1 MKEKEHRKEHEPP
14 ASGNPDSPS
23 EDAKKGRHSDASNKT
38 AAQEGEKSNNSFA
51 LPEQEMDI
59 GSDSPHY
66 EEPTW
71 TAPSFVV
78 SSYAPS
84 ADSQASQPSTPIP
97 RSFPADPYA
106 ETYHANSA
114 TQSFLHDTYY
124 PHLYFQDWHET
135 QYDET
140 DRAQD
145 YYQGEAYRD
154 QNEYR
159 QQDYYRYQ
167 DYYTDH
173 SAYAQPF
180 GVPQHTP
187 SSAPLT
193 GNAFAPSAF
202 AATGIMFAGEGYSH
216 FLASHEFVA
225 DAPVVASLTW
235 DDAQSQVTAAEP
247 VYPHASIA
255 NEELAYT
262 SLYEQQED
270 HPQGGVGVSVQ
281 DSLPSVVP
289 LTSAEEYA
297 LPHLDS
303 GDYYLHQGT
312 PDLRQADI
320 YSPEMLAASFAERS
334 HVYDQVQESAPG
346 YAPTSGTA
354 QAHLPSEQTRNASQG
369 AEQGAG
375 AAFAYP
381 EAALQSEEGRAP
393 FAFEADSISRLTVNR
408 QDDSPV
414 QPAAFEH
421 YQSAA
426 YSPEALAASLTE
438 SAPARE
444 QVILEEPRAEDPT
457 TAFPSSPPLP
467 CQSGE
472 DPFPYRQ
479 DESLENRLIV
489 NRQAESSMPF
499 YEERLAQSAGS
510 SF

>member
-1 MKEKEHRKEHEPP
+1 MRNRPGLPPPSLSRAMLLRLTIRYRGHRCPSP
-14 ASGNPDSPS
+14 ALSLLT
-23 EDAKKGRHSDASNKT
+23 H
-38 AAQEGEKSNNSFA
+38 
-51 LPEQEMDI
+51 
-59 GSDSPHY
+59 
-66 EEPTW
+66 
-71 TAPSFVV
+71 
-78 SSYAPS
+78 
-84 ADSQASQPSTPIP
+84 TPK
-97 RSFPADPYA
+97 A
-106 ETYHANSA
+106 YHANSA

-140 DRAQD
+140 NRAQD

-216 FLASHEFVA
+216 FPASHEFVA
-225 DAPVVASLTW
+225 DAPVLASLTW
-235 DDAQSQVTAAEP
+235 DDAQSQVVAAEP

-270 HPQGGVGVSVQ
+270 HPQGGVGISVQ
-281 DSLPSVVP
+281 DSLPSVAP

-354 QAHLPSEQTRNASQG
+354 QAHRTSEQTRNASQG

-381 EAALQSEEGRAP
+381 VAALQSEESRTP
-393 FAFEADSISRLTVNR
+393 FALRRI
-408 QDDSPV
+408 
-414 QPAAFEH
+414 
-421 YQSAA
+421 QSA
-426 YSPEALAASLTE
+426 
-438 SAPARE
+438 
-444 QVILEEPRAEDPT
+444 D
-457 TAFPSSPPLP
+457 
-467 CQSGE
+467 
-472 DPFPYRQ
+472 
-479 DESLENRLIV
+479 
-489 NRQAESSMPF
+489 
-499 YEERLAQSAGS
+499 
-510 SF
+510 